1 MSILNIL
8 LIFTSRQFSNHSI
21 YSADKIL
28 WVGSSTL
35 CRGVDTDEFSL
46 SISGLQVISS
56 ATIDAK
62 YDMRKKSL
70 LPQTANY
77 NRFSWIWKTIASSF
91 INAHEGLFSNN
102 IRVRLVWASLAPPN
116 VETFTWKFMWER
128 VPTKVELIKRDYGAT
143 GVLYERRPRP
153 LNFSGGSKS
162 WLAPSED
169 TLKFNTDATVREIS
183 GYQILPGAEILAI
196 LEACTIAKGSPW
208 IASHSFFSESDCS
221 LVVDW
226 ILDGN
231 HIPNIFFKDIDK
243 VRQMGQTFPFKFQA
257 IDREADDAADKLA
270 REAIDR
276 AYPFIWMDVSSSN
289 VGFGSNLCTSSH
301 GR

>member
-102 IRVRLVWASLAPPN
+102 IRVRL
-116 VETFTWKFMWER
+116 
-128 VPTKVELIKRDYGAT
+128 
-143 GVLYERRPRP
+143 
-153 LNFSGGSKS
+153 
-162 WLAPSED
+162 
-169 TLKFNTDATVREIS
+169 
-183 GYQILPGAEILAI
+183 
-196 LEACTIAKGSPW
+196 
-208 IASHSFFSESDCS
+208 DCS